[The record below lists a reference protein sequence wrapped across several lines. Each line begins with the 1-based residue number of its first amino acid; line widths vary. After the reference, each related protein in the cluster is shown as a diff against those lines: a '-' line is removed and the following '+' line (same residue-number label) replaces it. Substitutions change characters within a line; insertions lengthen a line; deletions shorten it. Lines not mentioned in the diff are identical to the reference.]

1 MLRSVRRRW
10 QGMRAEAL
18 ACFTLRVVAVSPYP
32 EEPEGVEGYT
42 PTLLVD
48 SAPEPG
54 DEAAALEPG
63 ALAIG
68 ALLFV
73 EWAQS
78 RLGDATLPL
87 RLRAVLP
94 RLRIA
99 GEEGRVGPDHYA
111 AHRAGQRERYFHHR
125 EAATYAVALH
135 RDADGLY
142 VAVTSRVARGAWT
155 EAATLLQAAT
165 LAPYEA
171 LLRLAPPDQR
181 ALLTWL
187 ERAVTRWLDGE
198 DADFPV
204 KD

>member
-10 QGMRAEAL
+10 RGMRGEAL

-54 DEAAALEPG
+54 DETAALEPG

-78 RLGDATLPL
+78 RLGEATLPL

-99 GEEGRVGPDHYA
+99 VEEGRVLEGLGHGGELLSYEVPTYFGMLCA
-111 AHRAGQRERYFHHR
+111 AYGQ
-125 EAATYAVALH
+125 
-135 RDADGLY
+135 
-142 VAVTSRVARGAWT
+142 
-155 EAATLLQAAT
+155 
-165 LAPYEA
+165 
-171 LLRLAPPDQR
+171 
-181 ALLTWL
+181 
-187 ERAVTRWLDGE
+187 
-198 DADFPV
+198 
-204 KD
+204 